1 VVRTNCSLR
10 FGFGGLTVLVV
21 WCGDQVSFLTTEGGG
36 YKSIDRSDSLLTYV
50 QSLNTTKRALDA
62 EVSEHLGDDK
72 NAPVIN
78 PAGNARNGKSK
89 KTLTGRAIVFKL

>member
-1 VVRTNCSLR
+1 
-10 FGFGGLTVLVV
+10 LV
-21 WCGDQVSFLTTEGGG
+21 GG

>member
-1 VVRTNCSLR
+1 M
-10 FGFGGLTVLVV
+10 LVV

>member
-1 VVRTNCSLR
+1 MVSKCRVTRQ
-10 FGFGGLTVLVV
+10 LV
-21 WCGDQVSFLTTEGGG
+21 GG

-50 QSLNTTKRALDA
+50 QSRNTTERTLDA
-62 EVSEHLGDDK
+62 EMSEHLGDDK

-78 PAGNARNGKSK
+78 PADNARNGKSK